1 LYWINRQVFGRVNLT
16 LNLTV
21 LCTL

>member
-1 LYWINRQVFGRVNLT
+1 MNLT

-21 LCTL
+21 DNMPLTNGV